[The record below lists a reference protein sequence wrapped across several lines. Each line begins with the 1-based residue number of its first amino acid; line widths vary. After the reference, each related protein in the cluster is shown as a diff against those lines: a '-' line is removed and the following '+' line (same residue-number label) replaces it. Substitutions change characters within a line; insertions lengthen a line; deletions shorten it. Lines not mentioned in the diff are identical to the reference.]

1 MVSAADPTDLKPRRI
16 HCGRKAA
23 MTTLVLKRKLRN
35 FPAANLSQRIAAA
48 S

>member
-1 MVSAADPTDLKPRRI
+1 MRLRPTFYFRRI
-16 HCGRKAA
+16 TAERKAA
-23 MTTLVLKRKLRN
+23 KMSANDLKRKLRN